1 MATRTFPVL
10 VATDGSPGGHAA
22 VAMTTLF
29 PWPQGSQAWGVVALG
44 PVAAL
49 DGPAPVREAA
59 GAVLRRVAESARRV
73 LSRRWPEAG
82 VSVVERPAVDA
93 ILGEARRRG
102 ARTIVVGSH
111 GYGALGRLLLGSV
124 SRSVVHG
131 ASCPVLVVR
140 GRPRPVRHLVLGT
153 DGSPN
158 AQRAVTY
165 VATLTPPPG
174 GRVTLVRVVPR
185 EGISLRPPLPPAAMA
200 IARSRAAVLNA
211 ERVRAARRELEE
223 VARPLR
229 RAGWRVHV
237 RVRLGAP
244 LDELLA
250 AVRAARAQVLVVGAR
265 GVGGLRR
272 LLLGSVAEG
281 ALAHAPGSVLIVR

>member
-1 MATRTFPVL
+1 M
-10 VATDGSPGGHAA
+10 
-22 VAMTTLF
+22 
-29 PWPQGSQAWGVVALG
+29 
-44 PVAAL
+44 AAL

-59 GAVLRRVAESARRV
+59 EAALRRVAEGARRI
-73 LSRRWPEAG
+73 LARRWPEAR

-124 SRSVVHG
+124 SRTVVHG

-140 GRPRPVRHLVLGT
+140 GRPRPVRHLVLGV

-158 AQRAVTY
+158 AQRAAAY
-165 VATLTPPPG
+165 VAELTPPPG

-185 EGISLRPPLPPAAMA
+185 EEISLRPPLPPAAMA
-200 IARSRAAVLNA
+200 IARSRVAVVNA
-211 ERVRAARRELEE
+211 ERARVARRELEA
-223 VARPLR
+223 VARLLR
-229 RAGWRVHV
+229 RAGWRVRP
-237 RVRLGAP
+237 RVCLGAP
-244 LDELLA
+244 VDALLA
-250 AVRAARAQVLVVGAR
+250 TVRSARAQVLVVGAR
-265 GVGGLRR
+265 GVAGLRR

-281 ALAHAPGSVLIVR
+281 VLTHAPGPVLIVR